1 MRNRAVSPQLPRRR
15 SSRRRVE
22 LLDNFLS
29 EGGLNITQ
37 FPLQPK
43 KK

>member
-1 MRNRAVSPQLPRRR
+1 MKAVYAKMRDEG
-15 SSRRRVE
+15 RVE